1 MSLELVKKLRDMSGM
16 GIVDCQKALKEAND
30 DFDKA
35 VELIRKRGQQIVN
48 KTADR
53 VAKEGVIV
61 FASSSDNK
69 VGAIMEMACE
79 TDFVARNEDFI
90 KYANSAVKAVVANDV
105 SDIESLM
112 NSSIDGKTVKELQ
125 DEVISKIKEKIEV
138 KRFTKMSSNSGVVS
152 AYVHFDGKSGA
163 MMSISNTSASEK
175 VIATIKD
182 LGMHA
187 VALKPQYLN
196 VTDIPAEVV
205 VKEKEILMAQPD
217 MKSKPA
223 EIAEKIVAGRV
234 NKFYSENCFVEQ
246 LFVKDDSMT
255 VKQVAASLGD
265 GSEIKEFALY
275 ELTAGSEAAC

>member
-16 GIVDCQKALKEAND
+16 GIVDCQKALKEAGD

-53 VAKEGVIV
+53 TANEGIIT
-61 FASSSDNK
+61 FAASSDNK
-69 VGAIMEMACE
+69 IGALVEVACE
-79 TDFVARNEDFI
+79 TDFVARNEDFVAYT
-90 KYANSAVKAVVANDV
+90 KFVANAVVNSDANDI
-105 SDIESLM
+105 DSLM
-112 NSSIDGKTVKELQ
+112 AVSYEGKTVKEAQ

-138 KRFTKMSSNSGVVS
+138 KKFKRVTCPTGVVG

-163 MMSISNTSASEK
+163 IISISNTSNVEAALE
-175 VIATIKD
+175 TIKD

-196 VTDIPAEVV
+196 TTDIPAEVV
-205 VKEKEILMAQPD
+205 AKEKEILMAQPD
-217 MKSKPA
+217 MQSKPA
-223 EIAEKIVAGRV
+223 EIAEKIVSGRI

-246 LFVKDDSMT
+246 LFVKDDSKT
-255 VKQVAASLGD
+255 IKQVAASLGE
-265 GSEIKEFALY
+265 GAVIENYALF
-275 ELTAGSEAAC
+275 ELSSAN

>member
-16 GIVDCQKALKEAND
+16 GIVDCQKALKEAGD

-53 VAKEGVIV
+53 TANEGIIT
-61 FASSSDNK
+61 FAASSDNK
-69 VGAIMEMACE
+69 IGALVEVACE
-79 TDFVARNEDFI
+79 TDFVARNEDFVAYT
-90 KYANSAVKAVVANDV
+90 KFVANAVVNSDANDI
-105 SDIESLM
+105 DSLM
-112 NSSIDGKTVKELQ
+112 AVSYEGKTVKEAQ

-138 KRFTKMSSNSGVVS
+138 KKFKRVTCASGVVG

-163 MMSISNTSASEK
+163 IISISNTSNVEAALE
-175 VIATIKD
+175 TIKD

-196 VTDIPAEVV
+196 ITDIPAEVV
-205 VKEKEILMAQPD
+205 AKEKEILMAQPD
-217 MKSKPA
+217 MQSKPA
-223 EIAEKIVAGRV
+223 EIAEKIVSGRI

-246 LFVKDDSMT
+246 LFVKDDSKT
-255 VKQVAASLGD
+255 IKQVAASLGE
-265 GSEIKEFALY
+265 GAVIENYALF
-275 ELTAGSEAAC
+275 ELSSAN

>member
-16 GIVDCQKALKEAND
+16 GIVDCQKALKEAEG

-53 VAKEGVIV
+53 VANEGVIA
-61 FASSSDNK
+61 FASSDDKKS
-69 VGAIMEMACE
+69 GALVEVACE
-79 TDFVARNEDFI
+79 TDFVARNQDFI
-90 KYANSAVKAVVANDV
+90 DYANIVAKSAVLNDV

-112 NSSIDGKTVKELQ
+112 NSSFEGKTIKEYQ

-138 KRFTKMSSNSGVVS
+138 KRFKKMTSENGVVG
-152 AYVHFDGKSGA
+152 AYLHFDNKSAA
-163 MMSISNTSASEK
+163 MMSVSNANNTDEVLS
-175 VIATIKD
+175 TIKD

-196 VTDIPAEVV
+196 TTDIPAEVV
-205 VKEKEILMAQPD
+205 AKEKEILMAQPD
-217 MKSKPA
+217 MQSKPA

-246 LFVKDDSMT
+246 LFVKDDSKT
-255 VKQVAASLGD
+255 IKQVVASLGD
-265 GSEIKEFALY
+265 GASIKEFALY
-275 ELTAGSEAAC
+275 ELIGVSVCQA

>member
-79 TDFVARNEDFI
+79 TDFVARNEDFV
-90 KYANSAVKAVVANDV
+90 KYANAAVKAAVVNDV
-105 SDIESLM
+105 ADIESLM
-112 NSSIDGKTVKELQ
+112 NSSVDGRTVKELQ

-138 KRFTKMSSNSGVVS
+138 KRFTRMSSSSGVVS

-163 MMSISNTSASEK
+163 MMSISNTSTSEK
-175 VIATIKD
+175 VIAAIKD

-196 VTDIPAEVV
+196 VTDIPADVV
-205 VKEKEILMAQPD
+205 AKEKEILMAQPD

-265 GSEIKEFALY
+265 GSEIKEFVLY
-275 ELTAGSEAAC
+275 ELTATPEAC